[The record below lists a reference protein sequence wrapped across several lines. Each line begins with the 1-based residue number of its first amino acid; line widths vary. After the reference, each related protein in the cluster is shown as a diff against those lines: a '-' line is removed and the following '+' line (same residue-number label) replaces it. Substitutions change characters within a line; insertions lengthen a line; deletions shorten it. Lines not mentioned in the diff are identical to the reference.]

1 MKRALIVVDF
11 QNDFVDGSLG
21 FEDADRLDEVIA
33 DKIQAALD
41 RGDDLY
47 FTMDT
52 HDESYLDT
60 YEGKH
65 LPTQHCIKGTEGHEL
80 YGSVKSYMDKATR
93 IFEKPTFPSL
103 DLANHLK
110 SSDYTEVELC
120 GLVSNICVLSNAV
133 MVKAALP
140 EAAIVIDRRATDSFD
155 KELHEKAMDVMEGLQ
170 MEIRGGTDA

>member
-21 FEDADRLDEVIA
+21 FEDADRLDGVIA
-33 DKIQAALD
+33 DKIRTALD

-65 LPTQHCIKGTEGHEL
+65 LPTEHCVKGTEGHEL
-80 YGSVKSYMDKATR
+80 YGSVKTYADKATR

-103 DLANHLK
+103 ELANHLQG
-110 SSDYTEVELC
+110 SDYDEVELC

-140 EAAIVIDRRATDSFD
+140 GAHIVIDRRATDSFD
-155 KELHEKAMDVMEGLQ
+155 KTLHDKALDVMAGLQ
-170 MEIRGGTDA
+170 MEIRGGSDA